1 MKASTSSN
9 IINLGS
15 AQALQDMNAGNLK
28 LGNASSPLL
37 GALLATTAYGD
48 AQQLAS
54 ERPQILLSSSAPLF
68 KPLVQELL
76 RDCRVGM
83 SRMQLPDGRYLAAII
98 YENAK
103 KGVWCLFDPH
113 SALGKKALQDWQRHG
128 NMHITFQT
136 GQSEQA
142 ELSMRQPLTN
152 SLIAKLLA
160 TPAPQGYQRN
170 FTSDLALMRD
180 MAQAMGKD
188 KPRLF
193 VMMAEGRVFM
203 PQSAAQ
209 RH

>member
-1 MKASTSSN
+1 MKASASSN
-9 IINLGS
+9 TINMGS
-15 AQALQDMNAGNLK
+15 AQALQALNAGNLK

-37 GALLATTAYGD
+37 GALLANTAFGEE
-48 AQQLAS
+48 QQLDS
-54 ERPQILLSSSAPLF
+54 ERPQILLSCSAPLF

-76 RDCRVGM
+76 RDCEVGM
-83 SRMQLPDGRYLAAII
+83 SRVALPDGRYLAAII
-98 YENAK
+98 YENAT
-103 KGVWCLFDPH
+103 KGVWCFFDPH
-113 SALGKKALQDWQRHG
+113 SALGKKALQDWEQHG

-136 GQSEQA
+136 GQA

-170 FTSDLALMRD
+170 LKSDLALMRQ
-180 MAQAMGKD
+180 MAQAMSKD

-193 VMMAEGRVFM
+193 VMMAEGCVFK

-209 RH
+209 KH